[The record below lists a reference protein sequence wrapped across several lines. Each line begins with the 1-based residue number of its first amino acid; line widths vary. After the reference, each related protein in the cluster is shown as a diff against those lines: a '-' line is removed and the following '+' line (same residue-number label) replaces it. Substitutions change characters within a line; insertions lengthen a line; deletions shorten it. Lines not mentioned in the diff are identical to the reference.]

1 MILDIVFAIVSVLV
15 IICMGLQ
22 QPKQGLSEALSGES
36 SELFKQQ
43 KARGFEAVLSRVTY
57 GLSIAFILLGF
68 AIYLR

>member
-22 QPKQGLSEALSGES
+22 QPKQGLSEALSGEN

-57 GLSIAFILLGF
+57 GLSIAFILLGI

>member
-57 GLSIAFILLGF
+57 GLSIAFILLGI

>member
-43 KARGFEAVLSRVTY
+43 KARGFEAVLSRATY
-57 GLSIAFILLGF
+57 GLSIAFILLGI

>member
-1 MILDIVFAIVSVLV
+1 MILDLLLVIVSILV
-15 IICMGLQ
+15 IVCMGLQ
-22 QPKQGLSEALSGES
+22 QPKQGLSDALSGEN

-43 KARGFEAVLSRVTY
+43 KERGFESVLSRVTY